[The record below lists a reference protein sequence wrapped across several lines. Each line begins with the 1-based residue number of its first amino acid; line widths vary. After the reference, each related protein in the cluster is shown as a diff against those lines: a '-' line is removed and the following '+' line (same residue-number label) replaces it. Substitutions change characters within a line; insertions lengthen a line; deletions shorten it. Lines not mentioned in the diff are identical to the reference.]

1 MSKNRDPIPFHIL
14 TIALIMAAFFSAAC
28 DSSPE
33 APASSAATV
42 KAVRLSVNEKAMK
55 EALDVPLIGLDGK
68 AFKLSDFKGKVVVLD
83 FWATWCPPC
92 RKQVPQLVQ
101 LDQRYRDQGLELI
114 GLTGDE
120 KSEQKKVEVFMKEF
134 GINYK
139 VAYENYWLV
148 RAFLKGSED
157 ESGKPPIPQLFV
169 ISRDGRVV
177 DHLIGGGH
185 APEALEKIVKQELAM
200 NVGSQ

>member
-1 MSKNRDPIPFHIL
+1 MSKFRNSITFNML
-14 TIALIMAAFFSAAC
+14 TIAMVMAASFSIAC
-28 DSSPE
+28 DSAPE
-33 APASSAATV
+33 APPSSAATL
-42 KAVRLSVNEKAMK
+42 KTARLSANEKAMK
-55 EALDVPLIGLDGK
+55 EALDVPLVGLDGK
-68 AFKLSDFKGKVVVLD
+68 AFKLSDFKGKVVLLD

-92 RKQVPQLVQ
+92 REQVPQLVK

-120 KSEQKKVEVFMKEF
+120 KSEQKKVEAFMKDF

-139 VAYENYWLV
+139 VAYENHWLS
-148 RAFLKGSED
+148 RAFLKSSED

-200 NVGSQ
+200 NVGSK

>member
-1 MSKNRDPIPFHIL
+1 MSKFRSSIPFNIL
-14 TIALIMAAFFSAAC
+14 TVALVMAAFFSTAC
-28 DSSPE
+28 DSAPE
-33 APASSAATV
+33 APVSSAATN
-42 KAVRLSVNEKAMK
+42 KTVRLAANERAMK
-55 EALDVPLIGLDGK
+55 EALDVPVAGLDGK
-68 AFKLSDFKGKVVVLD
+68 AFKIADFKGSVVLLD

-101 LDQRYRDQGLELI
+101 LDQRYRDQGLVLI

-120 KSEQKKVEVFMKEF
+120 KSDQKKVEAFMKEF

-139 VAYENYWLV
+139 VAYENVWLA

-185 APEALEKIVKQELAM
+185 DPEALEKIIKQELAM
-200 NVGSQ
+200 NVGSR